1 VRLVIGSLLAGLVG
15 LCLWA
20 GTIHAQNPVDV
31 TVKKTNAASREPKTR
46 TRAAAKPLKP
56 VDARTRAA
64 ALKFAREH
72 HPELANLLQI
82 LRKADAQNYKMAIS
96 ELALHS
102 ERLARLADRK
112 DERYPV
118 SLDLWKL
125 DSRIRLA
132 VARLT
137 MAGDDE
143 IDAKIRPLLVERSSL
158 RLSLLQLEAKRQ
170 TTRLQKLNEQIATL
184 STEPDAKIAVEIER
198 IRKSIV
204 GRTRRSKTNRTEPT
218 SKETVRQKSPQTP
231 QKKPAP

>member
-1 VRLVIGSLLAGLVG
+1 VRLVIGSLLSGLVG

-20 GTIHAQNPVDV
+20 GTIHAQNPIDV
-31 TVKKTNAASREPKTR
+31 TVKKTNAASRESKTR
-46 TRAAAKPLKP
+46 TRAVSKP

-72 HPELANLLQI
+72 HPELANLLQV
-82 LRKADAQNYKMAIS
+82 LRKADAQNYKAAIS

-102 ERLARLADRK
+102 ERLARLAERK

-143 IDAKIRPLLVERSSL
+143 IDAKIRPLLVERSGL

-170 TTRLQKLNEQIATL
+170 TTRLQKLEEQIATL
-184 STEPDAKIAVEIER
+184 STDSDDRIAAEIER

-204 GRTRRSKTNRTEPT
+204 GRTRRSKTNRTKPT
-218 SKETVRQKSPQTP
+218 SKETVRQKSPRTP
-231 QKKPAP
+231 QKQPAP